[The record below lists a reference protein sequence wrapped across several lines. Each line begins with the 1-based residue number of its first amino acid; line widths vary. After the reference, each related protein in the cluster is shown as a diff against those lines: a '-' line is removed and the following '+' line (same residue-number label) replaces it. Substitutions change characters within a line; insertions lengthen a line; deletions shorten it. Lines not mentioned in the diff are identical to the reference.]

1 MRVLVTRPQAQA
13 QAWVRSL
20 AAFGIDAVALPL
32 IDIGPPADID
42 AVADAWRALGGY
54 RLVVFVSPNAADR
67 FFDLRPAGAAW
78 PAAAM
83 AASVGPGT
91 SETLRGRGVPAEC
104 IVEPPA
110 SSPRFDSESLW
121 EALSARAD
129 WSGASVLVVRG
140 DGGREWLADTLRA
153 QGARVAFVSAY
164 RRMPPRLDDPARRA
178 VLQAAL
184 AEPAAHLWFFSSG
197 EAVEH
202 LRDACPQVDWR
213 DARAIATHP
222 RIAERARD
230 CGFGVIHQ
238 TRPTLD
244 AVRACIQSIAS

>member
-1 MRVLVTRPQAQA
+1 MRVLVTRPEAQA
-13 QAWVRSL
+13 RDWVRAL
-20 AAFGIDAVALPL
+20 AALGIDSVALPL
-32 IDIGPPADID
+32 IDIGPPADAQ
-42 AVADAWRALGGY
+42 AVAAAWHGLQAH
-54 RLVVFVSPNAADR
+54 RLVVFVSPNAAER
-67 FFDLRPAGAAW
+67 FFALRPAGAAW
-78 PAAAM
+78 PAGAK

-91 SETLRGRGVPAEC
+91 SETLRGCGVPAGC

-110 SSPRFDSESLW
+110 SSPRFDSEALW
-121 EALSARAD
+121 QALSAIED

-164 RRMPPRLDDPARRA
+164 RRLAPRLDQPPRRD
-178 VLQAAL
+178 LLDAAL
-184 AEPAAHLWFFSSG
+184 AAPAAHLWFFSSA
-197 EAVEH
+197 EAIDH
-202 LRDACPQVDWR
+202 LRSACPAVDWR

-230 CGFGVIHQ
+230 CGFGVIHE